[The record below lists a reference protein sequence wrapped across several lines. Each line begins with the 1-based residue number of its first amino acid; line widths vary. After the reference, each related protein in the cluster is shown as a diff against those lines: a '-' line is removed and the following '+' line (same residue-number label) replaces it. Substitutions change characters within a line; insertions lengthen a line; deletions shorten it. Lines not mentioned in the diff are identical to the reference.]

1 MAVRIHGGVI
11 EESGWQIRNISENY
25 ALFYSWNHLLE
36 KEGKK
41 KKKRLLGIWLYG
53 TVKKHPVPARAES
66 FTLICVCDQ

>member
-41 KKKRLLGIWLYG
+41 KKKKAIRYLAIGDCQE
-53 TVKKHPVPARAES
+53 TPS
-66 FTLICVCDQ
+66 TS

>member
-41 KKKRLLGIWLYG
+41 KKTAIRYLAIGG
-53 TVKKHPVPARAES
+53 CQETPS
-66 FTLICVCDQ
+66 TS